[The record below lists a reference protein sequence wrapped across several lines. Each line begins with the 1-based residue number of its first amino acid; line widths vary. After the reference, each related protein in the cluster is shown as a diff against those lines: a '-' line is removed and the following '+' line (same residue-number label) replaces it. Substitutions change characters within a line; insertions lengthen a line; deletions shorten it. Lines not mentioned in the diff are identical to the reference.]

1 MHTTII
7 VNIHGCLLDIMWL
20 VLHLSPL
27 YCILQQSSPQTMYLH
42 PVRERRFKASQVDL
56 ENLGLV
62 LAILETT
69 EEMSLMNFR
78 K

>member
-1 MHTTII
+1 
-7 VNIHGCLLDIMWL
+7 
-20 VLHLSPL
+20 
-27 YCILQQSSPQTMYLH
+27 MYLH